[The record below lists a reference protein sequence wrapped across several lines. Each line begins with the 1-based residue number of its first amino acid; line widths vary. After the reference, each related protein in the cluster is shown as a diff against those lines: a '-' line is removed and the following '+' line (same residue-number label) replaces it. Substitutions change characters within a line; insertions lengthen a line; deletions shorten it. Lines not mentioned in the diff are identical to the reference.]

1 MKQQN
6 SKRGSPGSTPTD
18 EDLPQQAEEVG
29 VAAVNRA
36 LAILDSFSE
45 EAAALTLAQISK
57 KTGLY
62 KSTILRLLQSLE
74 AFDYV
79 RRLDSGLY
87 VLGPTPVRLG
97 TLAKKGFHPAEV
109 LMPVLRDLVQATSES
124 ASFYVRSGNMRL
136 CAYRID
142 SPRSVRDNVQIG
154 QLIPLNKGA
163 GGHVLLDFENFSR
176 AELENGVKRL
186 VHVTR
191 GERDS
196 ETAAIACPVFGPEMK
211 LEGALSISG
220 PIHRFDDQA
229 VAKMTP
235 HLIDAARSLTDSF
248 FGDVDLFRSA
258 H

>member
-6 SKRGSPGSTPTD
+6 PKRGTATNSDGD
-18 EDLPQQAEEVG
+18 EGLTHQADEVG

-45 EAAALTLAQISK
+45 EAPLLSLAQISQ

-62 KSTILRLLQSLE
+62 KSTILRMLQSFE

-79 RRLDSGLY
+79 RRLDNGLY
-87 VLGPTPVRLG
+87 VLGSAPVRLG
-97 TLAKKGFHPAEV
+97 ALARKGLHPAEV
-109 LMPVLRDLVQATSES
+109 VMPVLRDLVQITSES

-136 CAYRID
+136 CAYRVD

-154 QLIPLNKGA
+154 QLLPLDKGA
-163 GGHVLLDFENFSR
+163 GGHVLRDFEDFSR
-176 AELENGVKRL
+176 AEIEGGVKRL
-186 VHVTR
+186 VRVTR

-196 ETAAIACPVFGPEMK
+196 ETAAIACPVFGPDMK

-220 PIHRFDDQA
+220 PINRFDDNS
-229 VAKMTP
+229 VARMTP
-235 HLIDAARSLTDSF
+235 SLINGAKSLTASF
-248 FGDVDLFRSA
+248 FGDVSLFKSA
-258 H
+258 E